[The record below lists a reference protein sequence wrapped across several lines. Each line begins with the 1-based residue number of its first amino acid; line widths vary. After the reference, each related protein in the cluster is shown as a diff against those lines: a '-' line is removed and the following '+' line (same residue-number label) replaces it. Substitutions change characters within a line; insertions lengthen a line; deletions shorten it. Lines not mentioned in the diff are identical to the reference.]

1 MSWISVDQKL
11 IGGKL
16 RDLRKA
22 MHSSRN
28 EAIGVLI
35 GLWLWGMDN
44 ATPDGTLRGCDREDL
59 AEQIALGLDKR
70 YDPVDVVSAL
80 IENSWVDEGADGSL
94 KIHDWDEWRKE
105 YNDYMERRRKNRER
119 VQKHREKTATE
130 EAQEEAPNKPAN
142 IAATAAITAPEHPK
156 EEEPSSA
163 PKLAAYPA
171 DFETFWKAYPRHDE
185 KGNANKKYQA
195 RIKDGFSPAELL
207 KAAENYAEQ
216 CRKNH
221 TEQTYVKQAKTFL
234 SDSTPF
240 VDYLPK
246 GEEQITRRGANENPF
261 L

>member
-44 ATPDGTLRGCDREDL
+44 TTPDGTLRGCDREDL
-59 AEQIALGLDKR
+59 AEQISLGLDKR
-70 YDPVDVVSAL
+70 YDPEEVVSAL
-80 IENSWVDEGADGSL
+80 IEKGWVDEGADGSL
-94 KIHDWDEWRKE
+94 RIHDWDEWRKE

-119 VQKHREKTATE
+119 VQKHRDKAPDEVAPEETQQEPPDTAST
-130 EAQEEAPNKPAN
+130 
-142 IAATAAITAPEHPK
+142 AATNTPEHPK
-156 EEEPSSA
+156 AEEPSPA
-163 PKLAAYPA
+163 PKRAAYPA

-216 CRKNH
+216 CRRNH

-246 GEEQITRRGANENPF
+246 GEEQIPRRRANENPF